1 MPSNQLFI
9 NNKGRN
15 NMKKIKKQTKDEI
28 KSFRLNK
35 DTARKIKVYAKNNK
49 VSASEVIRL
58 GIVALGI
65 G

>member
-1 MPSNQLFI
+1 
-9 NNKGRN
+9 
-15 NMKKIKKQTKDEI
+15 MKKIKKVTKDEI

-35 DTARKIKVYAKNNK
+35 DTVRKIKAYAKNNK